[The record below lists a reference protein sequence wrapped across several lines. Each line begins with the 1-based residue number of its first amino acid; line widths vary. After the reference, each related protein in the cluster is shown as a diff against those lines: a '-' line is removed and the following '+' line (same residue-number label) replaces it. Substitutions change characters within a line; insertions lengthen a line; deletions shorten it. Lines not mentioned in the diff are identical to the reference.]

1 MTKPLDEDTQ
11 SHIPMLRPTA
21 GLQRPFTSAQVNA
34 RGCAHGSWLGFFPA
48 HGLTR
53 PESPSMG
60 QKLLPAIIST
70 WSDWGVRHP
79 SPWTRRH
86 SPRRK
91 HGGAKGN
98 ETGAGK
104 PWRRSS
110 GWAKNWN
117 NRQGRNHHADDSAP
131 VVSSTQGGGSGGFD
145 ERKKTT
151 TASGGRLHAMRA
163 SDDAKPTWSRPAWRR
178 RGTPDRT
185 WWSSPAIGR

>member
-70 WSDWGVRHP
+70 WSDWSVRRP
-79 SPWTRRH
+79 CPRTRRR
-86 SPRRK
+86 SPRRR

-98 ETGAGK
+98 ATGAGK

-110 GWAKNWN
+110 GWAKDWN
-117 NRQGRNHHADDSAP
+117 KRQGRNHHTDSPAP
-131 VVSSTQGGGSGGFD
+131 V
-145 ERKKTT
+145 
-151 TASGGRLHAMRA
+151 HC
-163 SDDAKPTWSRPAWRR
+163 PPRR
-178 RGTPDRT
+178 RFRGFGEREDSHRPRRTPSCYARIRWRHAHMVAPGVAT
-185 WWSSPAIGR
+185 ARNAR

>member
-86 SPRRK
+86 SPRRR

-104 PWRRSS
+104 PWRKSS
-110 GWAKNWN
+110 GWAKDWN
-117 NRQGRNHHADDSAP
+117 KRQGRNHHADSPAP
-131 VVSSTQGGGSGGFD
+131 VHCPPKAAVQGVLMR
-145 ERKKTT
+145 EKTT
-151 TASGGRLHAMRA
+151 TAPGGRLHAMRA
-163 SDDAKPTWSRPAWRR
+163 SDGAMPTWSRPAWRR

>member
-70 WSDWGVRHP
+70 WSDRGVRHP
-79 SPWTRRH
+79 SPWTRRR
-86 SPRRK
+86 SPRRR

-98 ETGAGK
+98 ATGVGK

-110 GWAKNWN
+110 GWAKDWN
-117 NRQGRNHHADDSAP
+117 RRQGRDQPMVPPLSHCPPKAA
-131 VVSSTQGGGSGGFD
+131 VSGGFG
-145 ERKKTT
+145 EREKTT
-151 TASGGRLHAMRA
+151 TAPRRTPSCYARIRWHHAHMVPPGVATARNA
-163 SDDAKPTWSRPAWRR
+163 R
-178 RGTPDRT
+178 
-185 WWSSPAIGR
+185 